1 MAEKKRIYES
11 DMMALPPLRLVI
23 GDVPSPEPEKKR
35 NVAKNAEKLD
45 REMEIP
51 VRKLIAHL
59 EEKKG

>member
-1 MAEKKRIYES
+1 MAQKKITYEAAF
-11 DMMALPPLRLVI
+11 MALPPLRIVI

-35 NVAKNAEKLD
+35 NAGKNAEKLD
-45 REMEIP
+45 RDMEMP

>member
-35 NVAKNAEKLD
+35 NAAKNAEKLD